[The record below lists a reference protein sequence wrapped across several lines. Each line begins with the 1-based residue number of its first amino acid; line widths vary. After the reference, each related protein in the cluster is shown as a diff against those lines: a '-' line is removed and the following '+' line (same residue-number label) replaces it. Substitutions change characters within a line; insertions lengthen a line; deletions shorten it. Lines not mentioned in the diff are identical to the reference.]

1 MRKGATDKNQV
12 SFEARFGFGRD
23 EGRMLNPAAELT
35 HEVLEIPAIV

>member
-1 MRKGATDKNQV
+1 MHKRAADKNQV